1 MNKKLF
7 SRKRLLI
14 AAAVIFA
21 AAALALFI
29 YLRPYP
35 PDAEARN
42 SMTESGAVEE
52 DNWLAFQSGQEE
64 QGPSVIFYPGG
75 LVEEQAYAPLAQG
88 LAEKGFTT
96 YIVKMPVNLAVL
108 APDRAEKILEE
119 NPDKEFV
126 IGGHSLGGSMASRY
140 AAENAQ
146 AVQGVFFL
154 ASYPDEGGRLDQTDL
169 PVLSITAGRDGV
181 LNQDSYNEAEAYLPD
196 ETESADLTGGNHAGF
211 GSYGPQDGD
220 GEAAISSAEQTRR
233 TVEIMEDWL
242 IGQVE

>member
-21 AAALALFI
+21 AALALFI

-35 PDAEARN
+35 PDAAARN

-52 DNWLAFQSGQEE
+52 DNWFVFQAGQE

-146 AVQGVFFL
+146 TVQGVFFL
-154 ASYPDEGGRLDQTDL
+154 ASYPDEGGRLDQTGL
-169 PVLSITAGRDGV
+169 TVLSITADRDSV

-211 GSYGPQDGD
+211 GSYGPQEGD
-220 GEAAISSAEQTRR
+220 GEAVISSAEQTNR
-233 TVEIMEDWL
+233 TVDIMEEWL
-242 IGQVE
+242 TGQVE

>member
-14 AAAVIFA
+14 AAAVILG

-35 PDAEARN
+35 PDEAARK

-52 DNWLAFQSGQEE
+52 DNWLVFQAAQE
-64 QGPSVIFYPGG
+64 QGPSVVFYPGG

-119 NPDKEFV
+119 NPDEEFV

-140 AAENAQ
+140 AAENAE

-154 ASYPDEGGRLDQTDL
+154 ASYPDEGGRLDQTGL

-181 LNQDSYNEAEAYLPD
+181 LNRDNYNEAAAYLPD
-196 ETESADLTGGNHAGF
+196 ETESEDLTGGNHAGF
-211 GSYGPQDGD
+211 GSYGPQKGD
-220 GEAAISSAEQTRR
+220 GEAVISSAEQTNR
-233 TVEIMEDWL
+233 TVEIMDKWL
-242 IGQVE
+242 MDQVE